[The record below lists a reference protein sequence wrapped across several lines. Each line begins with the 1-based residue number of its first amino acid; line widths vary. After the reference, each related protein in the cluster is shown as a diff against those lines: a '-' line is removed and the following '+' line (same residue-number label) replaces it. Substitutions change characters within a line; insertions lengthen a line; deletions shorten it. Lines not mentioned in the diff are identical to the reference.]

1 MKISQSRFL
10 KIGNQENMNADFPAC
25 LEKPN
30 NSEQG
35 VHAIPNT
42 TSNDTF
48 LFPEVSVKYVLCAI
62 Y

>member
-1 MKISQSRFL
+1 MKISHSRFL
-10 KIGNQENMNADFPAC
+10 KIGNEENMNADFTAC
-25 LEKPN
+25 LEKPI
-30 NSEQG
+30 NSKQG
-35 VHAIPNT
+35 VRAISNP